1 MSAPVR
7 VLVVDDDPLVRAGLA
22 MILDTTP
29 DITLVGADRSYLPIT
44 KYALEQSDELIPI
57 RLLRIVQGG
66 GRSMEELVGQC
77 LTQRLEDTLG
87 WLALVQQTQ
96 RALDFV
102 ATRAFSL
109 VTQCTDGW
117 YCIPT
122 G

>member
-1 MSAPVR
+1 
-7 VLVVDDDPLVRAGLA
+7 
-22 MILDTTP
+22 LDSFP
-29 DITLVGADRSYLPIT
+29 AANLIH
-44 KYALEQSDELIPI
+44 ALEQSDELIPI

-66 GRSMEELVGQC
+66 GGSMEELVGQC

-102 ATRAFSL
+102 ATRAFPL